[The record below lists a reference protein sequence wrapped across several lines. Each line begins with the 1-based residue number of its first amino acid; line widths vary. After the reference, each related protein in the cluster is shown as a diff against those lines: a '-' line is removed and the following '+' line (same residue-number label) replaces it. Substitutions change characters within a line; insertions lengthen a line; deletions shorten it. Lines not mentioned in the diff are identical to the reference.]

1 MNKKVLLGLSG
12 LMALSLAACSGGA
25 KTETTKAE
33 ETKAE
38 ETTKAGESKTEETTK
53 ADAKTDDKSGK
64 TLKLSGLDGGYGKEG
79 WEAVAAEFEK
89 ETGGKVELTLEKN
102 IAETLRPVLTSG
114 KNIPDLIYLSV
125 GSEGKLTDT
134 MISEKQIADISDVL
148 DMQIPGENTTVKEK
162 IIPGFTDAL
171 TSSPYGDG
179 KLYLAPINY
188 SPCGL
193 FYNAGLFEAK
203 GWEVPKTWD
212 EMWALGDKAKA
223 EGIAL
228 FTYPTTGYFDAFFS
242 ALLNETA
249 GPANYTKLMNYDAGT
264 WELPEVKEAFEIVG
278 KLAEYT
284 EENTVA
290 NANKDGF
297 TKNQQLILENKA
309 LFIPNGTWLPG
320 EMADAPRADGF
331 KWGFTALPAVK
342 DGGDRYSTTFVEQ
355 IYIPE
360 AAQNKDLAEQF
371 IAFLYSDKAV
381 ELFYKNSKATI
392 PTTNASSF
400 IAADDENKLFY
411 SVYDT
416 GAKANAV
423 GFAAKEAIEGV
434 DLTSAEG
441 ILYGTVNSVVTKN
454 KTVDDWYNAV
464 IEAVKKYNK

>member
-1 MNKKVLLGLSG
+1 MKKSLLFMGSL
-12 LMALSLAACSGGA
+12 LALSLTACAQGTNPTTEATTVAQSNAESMVEETTAA
-25 KTETTKAE
+25 KTESD
-33 ETKAE
+33 
-38 ETTKAGESKTEETTK
+38 G
-53 ADAKTDDKSGK
+53 DKVIR
-64 TLKLSGLDGGYGKEG
+64 LSGLDGGYGKAG
-79 WEAVAAEFEK
+79 WEAVAAAYEAQ
-89 ETGGKVELTLEKN
+89 TGVKVELNLEKN

-114 KNIPDLIYLSV
+114 KNVPDLIFLSV

-134 MISEKQIADISDVL
+134 MIAEKQVADISDVL
-148 DMQIPGENTTVKEK
+148 GMTIPGESGTVEQK

-193 FYNAGLFEAK
+193 FYNAALFEEK
-203 GWEVPKTWD
+203 GWEVPSTWD
-212 EMWALGDKAKA
+212 EMWELGDKAKA

-249 GPANYTKLMNYDAGT
+249 GPESYAKLMNYDSAE
-264 WELPEVKEAFEIVG
+264 WAKPEVKEAFEIVG
-278 KLAEYT
+278 KLATYT

-297 TKNQQLILENKA
+297 TKNQQLILDNKA
-309 LFIPNGTWLPG
+309 LFVPNGTWLPG

-331 KWGFTALPAVK
+331 KWGFTALPAAK
-342 DGGDRYSTTFVEQ
+342 TDGDRYSTTFVEQ

-360 AAQNKDLAEQF
+360 SAKNKDLAKEF
-371 IAFLYSDKAV
+371 IAFIYSDEAV
-381 ELFYKNSKATI
+381 KLFYENSNAVI
-392 PTTNASSF
+392 PTIHSSEVMS
-400 IAADDENKLFY
+400 DTDENKLYF
-411 SVYDT
+411 SIYDT

-423 GFAAKEAIEGV
+423 GFAAAEPIEGV

-441 ILYGTVNSVVTKN
+441 ILYGTVNSIVNGT
-454 KTVDDWYNAV
+454 KTVDEWYDAV
-464 IEAVKKYNK
+464 LEAVQKYNP

>member
-1 MNKKVLLGLSG
+1 MKKKSLLALSG
-12 LMALSLAACSGGA
+12 LMMLALSACTQTSTESTTAAETQA
-25 KTETTKAE
+25 ETTTVAK
-33 ETKAE
+33 E
-38 ETTKAGESKTEETTK
+38 ETTAATT
-53 ADAKTDDKSGK
+53 TDNSGK
-64 TLKLSGLDGGYGKEG
+64 VLKLSGLDGGYGKAG
-79 WEAVAAEFEK
+79 WESVAKAFEE
-89 ETGGKVELTLEKN
+89 ETGVKVELTLEKN
-102 IAETLRPVLTSG
+102 ISETLRPVLTSG
-114 KNIPDLIYLSV
+114 KNVPDLIFLSV

-134 MISEKQIADISDVL
+134 MIAEKQVSDISDVL
-148 DMQIPGENTTVKEK
+148 TMTIPGESTTVEKK

-193 FYNAGLFEAK
+193 FYNAGLFEEK
-203 GWEVPKTWD
+203 GWEVPTTWD

-228 FTYPTTGYFDAFFS
+228 FTYPTTGYYDAFFS

-249 GPANYTKLMNYDAGT
+249 GPEVYTKLMTYDVAA
-264 WELPEVKEAFEIVG
+264 WEMPEVKEAFEIVG
-278 KLAEYT
+278 KLAMYT

-297 TKNQQLILENKA
+297 TKNQQLILDNKA
-309 LFIPNGTWLPG
+309 LFVPNGTWLPG

-360 AAQNKDLAEQF
+360 AAENKDLAKQF
-371 IAFLYSDKAV
+371 IAFIYSDKAV
-381 ELFYKNSKATI
+381 ELFYKDSNAVI
-392 PTTNASSF
+392 PTLNSSSLM
-400 IAADDENKLFY
+400 ADDDENKLYF
-411 SVYDT
+411 SIYDN

-423 GFAAKEAIEGV
+423 GFAAAEPVEGV

-441 ILYGTVNSVVTKN
+441 ILYGTVNSIVSGD

-464 IEAVKKYNK
+464 IEAVKKYN